1 MNPLCPELVS
11 SLLVHREAARGVRW
25 LGPLPLLV
33 SFSSEKSSSGAWR
46 NSLMITDVITGH
58 G

>member
-1 MNPLCPELVS
+1 
-11 SLLVHREAARGVRW
+11 
-25 LGPLPLLV
+25 LV